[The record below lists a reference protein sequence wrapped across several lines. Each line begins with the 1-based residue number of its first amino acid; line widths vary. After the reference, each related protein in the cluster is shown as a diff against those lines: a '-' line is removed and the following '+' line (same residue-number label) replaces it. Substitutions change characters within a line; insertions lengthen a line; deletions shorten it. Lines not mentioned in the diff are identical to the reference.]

1 MDAALRRSPRAAGG
15 SDEMPTLDTVSDLDH
30 AAGRYVNGWRRV
42 LCDIDA
48 WLPPILERERSSSPI
63 LLPCGRARGDMW
75 TDGMYARSTPRRA
88 REDEKAVSVCALE
101 SGGCVARRVVVRG
114 ATTYREIRHTIA
126 RRPMH
131 IIIYIIKKRGGDAV
145 SPSSAHIRIDD
156 FVRVA
161 LCEL

>member
-1 MDAALRRSPRAAGG
+1 MGC
-15 SDEMPTLDTVSDLDH
+15 M
-30 AAGRYVNGWRRV
+30 RV
-42 LCDIDA
+42 LHHD
-48 WLPPILERERSSSPI
+48 ERERTRRRFLCARLSLVGASPDESS
-63 LLPCGRARGDMW
+63 CGA
-75 TDGMYARSTPRRA
+75 PP
-88 REDEKAVSVCALE
+88 
-101 SGGCVARRVVVRG
+101 
-114 ATTYREIRHTIA
+114 YREIRHTIA